1 MSLKKPSDIREMQ
14 LEEREARLMEL
25 RSELMNERGVA
36 SMGGQPTSPGRMRAI
51 KRQIARIMT
60 IEREIELEA
69 ENNG

>member
-14 LEEREARLMEL
+14 LEERESRLMEL

>member
-14 LEEREARLMEL
+14 SEERDSRLMEL
-25 RSELMNERGVA
+25 RSELMNERGIA

-60 IEREIELEA
+60 IEREIELET

>member
-1 MSLKKPSDIREMQ
+1 MSLKKPSEIREMKP
-14 LEEREARLMEL
+14 EERDSRLKEL

-51 KRQIARIMT
+51 KKQIARLITIM
-60 IEREIELEA
+60 REIELEA

>member
-1 MSLKKPSDIREMQ
+1 MRLKKPSEIREMQ
-14 LEEREARLMEL
+14 PEERDSRLREL
-25 RSELMNERGVA
+25 RSELMNERGIA

-60 IEREIELEA
+60 VERELELEA

>member
-14 LEEREARLMEL
+14 SEERDSRLMEL
-25 RSELMNERGVA
+25 RSELMNERGIA